1 MFLIIKYIIQTI
13 PGCKRCACDSQ
24 ARARV
29 CDSETAGA
37 VISLHGAA
45 LLILCPQLW
54 EAVKFGCR
62 FFFFFK
68 IVPFPFWRNG
78 FRLHS
83 LRLRACKQRLRC
95 GMTFAQQ
102 DCKYRAVA
110 VRVCDWLYLEK
121 E

>member
-62 FFFFFK
+62 FFFSLKLFLFLFGET
-68 IVPFPFWRNG
+68 VFVCTVCVYGRANNG
-78 FRLHS
+78 
-83 LRLRACKQRLRC
+83 C
-95 GMTFAQQ
+95 
-102 DCKYRAVA
+102 V
-110 VRVCDWLYLEK
+110 VV
-121 E
+121 